1 MCNWVRFG
9 CWWHFNLEIIKG
21 VSIFITEKMMVE
33 MLNLLEISITNLLAK
48 LTKKKERE
56 KEVTLY

>member
-1 MCNWVRFG
+1 
-9 CWWHFNLEIIKG
+9 
-21 VSIFITEKMMVE
+21 MVE